1 MTTAARGRRPGNP
14 DTRSTILT
22 AARAQFA
29 AKGFSGASMRAIA
42 GDAGVDASLLH
53 HYFGTKADLY
63 AASLELPI
71 SPDQVLAWSDVPP
84 EQMGEV
90 LARTFFGA
98 WEVPEVR
105 AIMLGILRGGMDGNE
120 DAVRPFREFVTD
132 MVQRRLA
139 ASMEGE
145 DAEARALAMAAHLVG
160 IEMVRHVVRVEPFPS
175 MTVDELVDLVAP
187 RLQSYFD
194 G

>member
-1 MTTAARGRRPGNP
+1 MTTAARGRRPGKP
-14 DTRSTILT
+14 DTRSAILT

-42 GDAGVDASLLH
+42 GEAGVDASLLH

-71 SPDQVLAWSDVPP
+71 SPDQMLAWSDVPRQ
-84 EQMGEV
+84 QMGEA
-90 LARTFFGA
+90 LARTFFSI
-98 WEVPEVR
+98 WEVPEAR

-139 ASMEGE
+139 TSMDGA
-145 DAEARALAMAAHLVG
+145 DVEARALAMAAHLVG
-160 IEMVRHVVRVEPFPS
+160 VEMVRHVVRVEPFPS
-175 MTVDELVDLVAP
+175 MTIDELVDLVAP